1 MLHVVPSARAARQI
15 TTFKLSDGGVVFFL
29 NHFFFS
35 SSMASSI
42 AIASAWRPLLT
53 IRSVM
58 SVRLSMRLVRL
69 VELMGCPERESADRT
84 MGWSTF
90 AAEPAVWVSGSE
102 EARVTRTRMSQ
113 PQALLLLLMAG
124 ALSVHASRVQLHA
137 MRSIR

>member
-1 MLHVVPSARAARQI
+1 L
-15 TTFKLSDGGVVFFL
+15 
-29 NHFFFS
+29 FFS

-58 SVRLSMRLVRL
+58 SVRVSMRLVRL

-90 AAEPAVWVSGSE
+90 AAEPAVWE
-102 EARVTRTRMSQ
+102 
-113 PQALLLLLMAG
+113 
-124 ALSVHASRVQLHA
+124 
-137 MRSIR
+137 